1 MHPSWVHVMANG
13 LHERNKCFSFA
24 FKCHWIKKEKSQKQH
39 GPIFRADAYCTF
51 SSCPVIAKLT
61 ISNKSIQADNVI
73 AQVNFTGF
81 VHHATGEKQARK
93 ISSSVRSQLKQHFQ
107 STHVAPSKE
116 YHKQLKMLASEH
128 MQLGTEMELGAL
140 AV

>member
-13 LHERNKCFSFA
+13 LHELNKGCSFA
-24 FKCHWIKKEKSQKQH
+24 FKRHWIKKEKSQKQH

-73 AQVNFTGF
+73 CTGQF
-81 VHHATGEKQARK
+81 YRVCSSCYWGKTGKK
-93 ISSSVRSQLKQHFQ
+93 D
-107 STHVAPSKE
+107 
-116 YHKQLKMLASEH
+116 
-128 MQLGTEMELGAL
+128 
-140 AV
+140 